1 MNRCLLDSSI
11 QMITQPFIF
20 KYRTVIRCQSNGITF
35 DFNILKIVAMDATI
49 NQNNQPQQI
58 STEKTGGK
66 SELMQFFESQLN
78 DMYWAYKDLLR
89 AIAEIKD

>member
-1 MNRCLLDSSI
+1 
-11 QMITQPFIF
+11 
-20 KYRTVIRCQSNGITF
+20 
-35 DFNILKIVAMDATI
+35 MDATI

-58 STEKTGGK
+58 STEKTSGK